1 MRLLS
6 KGDSVITESLVLSYG
21 RRISCPICR
30 KGLMLSIPKN
40 GGISGEPIL
49 KVPRNGDGRRL
60 NRSSSASS
68 ERNHQKLRQLQW
80 RIDME
85 RAKHDNPLGQCIALH
100 KMLIDYLWSD
110 DGLYVAVPELL
121 IEAQGKLENM
131 AGLIRALIGS
141 EPGSRPASDRSSCPI
156 SDTIPPR
163 SCMKQALSLPN

>member
-1 MRLLS
+1 MSDMPEGTHAFDSEEWRRLWETDPE
-6 KGDSVITESLVLSYG
+6 GAEERRRQEIERVITGASEKNQQDL
-21 RRISCPICR
+21 RR
-30 KGLMLSIPKN
+30 
-40 GGISGEPIL
+40 
-49 KVPRNGDGRRL
+49 
-60 NRSSSASS
+60 
-68 ERNHQKLRQLQW
+68 LQW
-80 RIDME
+80 RIDAE

-100 KMLIDYLWSD
+100 KMLMDYLWSD

-141 EPGSRPASDRSSCPI
+141 EPDSRPASDRSSCPI